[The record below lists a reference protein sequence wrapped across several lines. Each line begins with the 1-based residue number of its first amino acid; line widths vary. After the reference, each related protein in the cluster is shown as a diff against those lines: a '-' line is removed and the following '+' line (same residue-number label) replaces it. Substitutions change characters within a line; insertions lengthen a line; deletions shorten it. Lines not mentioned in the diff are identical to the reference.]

1 MQLTRLGLT
10 TLATLAL
17 TACTTTPQLPES
29 AEEVAPEVASA
40 PVEMAIAPMD
50 CATWTD
56 YQAYEAATSGEEIVT
71 YLTLPPGF
79 EGGCVFKAGM
89 SLGSATY
96 ILSPEQGF
104 SAFVGPNASPTVS
117 PEEPIPW
124 FDGQDVDFAALD
136 TLVAQG
142 QVLSYFYAC
151 STIGSHEQNCAG
163 FSENSPYLLGEDTS
177 CFQGHC
183 LQGQGF
189 SGDELL
195 ALWSGYPGAST
206 GDGRLT
212 EEQVSAR
219 NQYQAQSLESLFPAL
234 PVIGPDPEE
243 IAFEA
248 LGRTTLGEGE
258 EPTEVETL
266 ATYDEYLVVI
276 LTNLGLADDSIG
288 GFRYRLEFE
297 SFDNDQVKLI
307 WVGQQQYCR
316 RSNPPAWTTD
326 LCP

>member
-1 MQLTRLGLT
+1 MKFTRLGLT

-17 TACTTTPQLPES
+17 TACTTPPQANGS
-29 AEEVAPEVASA
+29 AEEVAPEVASTPA
-40 PVEMAIAPMD
+40 GEAIAPTD

-71 YLTLPPGF
+71 YLTVPPEF
-79 EGGCVFKAGM
+79 DRGCVFKAGM
-89 SLGSATY
+89 GLGSVTY

-104 SAFVGPNASPTVS
+104 SAFVDPNASPAVS

-151 STIGSHEQNCAG
+151 STLGSYEQNCAG
-163 FSENSPYLLGEDTS
+163 FPEDRPYLLGADTS

-183 LQGQGF
+183 LQGQGY
-189 SGDELL
+189 SEEELL
-195 ALWSGYPGAST
+195 ALWSGYPGASA
-206 GDGRLT
+206 GDGGLT
-212 EEQVSAR
+212 DEQVSAR
-219 NQYQAQSLESLFPAL
+219 NQYQEQSLDTLFPDL
-234 PVIGPDPEE
+234 PVIGSDPEA

-258 EPTEVETL
+258 DPTEVETV
-266 ATYDEYLVVI
+266 ATYDDYLVVM
-276 LTNLGLADDSIG
+276 LTNFGLADDSIG

-297 SFDNDQVKLI
+297 YFDNDQVKLI

-316 RSNPPAWTTD
+316 RSRPPEWTTD